1 MAKARALDKR
11 RKSIKNIRKIT
22 RTMELVSTAQFRPAM
37 LRANAAD
44 SYAKRIV
51 QLVSDLAQT
60 GLKTEHPLLAK
71 RETKK
76 RAVLFIL
83 TANRGMC
90 GGYNSSV
97 LRLALAK
104 LRELQSEYEQ
114 VDLFVSGKR
123 GISFLKYLS
132 KCSSTAMLLRVWA
145 GRIRCRTITPF
156 LIIPSSS

>member
-76 RAVLFIL
+76 RAVLFDKNGDNHYDTIS
-83 TANRGMC
+83 AFIKSMRG
-90 GGYNSSV
+90 SDPDA
-97 LRLALAK
+97 ALYWCAK
-104 LRELQSEYEQ
+104 K
-114 VDLFVSGKR
+114 VHLFAK
-123 GISFLKYLS
+123 I
-132 KCSSTAMLLRVWA
+132 
-145 GRIRCRTITPF
+145 
-156 LIIPSSS
+156 